1 MLESAES
8 HAPDAITLDVA
19 MSLLGSKRRAREFFA
34 RAERAGFAVRRIGHA
49 VMMDRAE
56 WERAIEALATKR
68 TAPPVSHPVPANDS
82 TDDDSPAAILARAGF
97 VPTRTP

>member
-1 MLESAES
+1 MIATRTSLLALASSLDAQGDSLKAQAATIRAMLESAES

-34 RAERAGFAVRRIGHA
+34 RGERAGFAVRRIGHA

-68 TAPPVSHPVPANDS
+68 
-82 TDDDSPAAILARAGF
+82 SP
-97 VPTRTP
+97 